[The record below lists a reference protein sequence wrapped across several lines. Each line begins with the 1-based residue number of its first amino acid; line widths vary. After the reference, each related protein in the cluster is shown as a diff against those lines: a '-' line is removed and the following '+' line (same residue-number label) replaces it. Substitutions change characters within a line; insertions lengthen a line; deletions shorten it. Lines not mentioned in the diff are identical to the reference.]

1 MTKYAFQ
8 SDRNI
13 RIEVDMRSGSIEHTG
28 LVTSPRKKS
37 KRRRSIGL
45 IAVTVRMIAGTTST
59 DRQTGGVTFTGREGS
74 IGNTE
79 TNGDMTKARR
89 TIGTLRS
96 ARRNP
101 RQPDKT
107 GDLSKI
113 RINKRTGTHHR
124 HLKTTLA

>member
-1 MTKYAFQ
+1 M
-8 SDRNI
+8 
-13 RIEVDMRSGSIEHTG
+13 RIGSIEHTG

-37 KRRRSIGL
+37 KRRKSIGL

-74 IGNTE
+74 IGSTE
-79 TNGDMTKARR
+79 SNGDMTRARR
-89 TIGTLRS
+89 TSGTLRS

-124 HLKTTLA
+124 HPKKAPA